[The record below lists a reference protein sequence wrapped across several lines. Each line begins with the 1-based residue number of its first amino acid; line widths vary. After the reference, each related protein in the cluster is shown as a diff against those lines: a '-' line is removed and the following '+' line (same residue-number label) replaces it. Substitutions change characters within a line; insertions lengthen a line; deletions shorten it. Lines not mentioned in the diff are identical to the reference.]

1 MIRFASS
8 TKRTKMDEISWFND
22 LYSDMF
28 SLEFD
33 NLFNTIDFESF
44 ESKENDSGT
53 RVNNNTSTASQ
64 WPALTETTLETNNL
78 PAPDESRFP
87 LTSNETLLETLKEAE
102 NKNTKRSTTTWM
114 RVWSSWA
121 TSRNINVNME
131 NISPAALDEILQ
143 KYSLEVRK

>member
-1 MIRFASS
+1 
-8 TKRTKMDEISWFND
+8 MDEIGWFND
-22 LYSDMF
+22 VYSDMF

-44 ESKENDSGT
+44 ESKENDSGA

-64 WPALTETTLETNNL
+64 RPALAETALETNNS

-87 LTSNETLLETLKEAE
+87 LTSNETILETLKEAE

-131 NISPAALDEILQ
+131 TISPAALDEILQ
-143 KYSLEVRK
+143 KYYIWK